1 MDKKKFEE
9 LTQLYFLNELS
20 EEKKTELEN
29 YILEDEDAKSEF
41 ESLRQLHSAL
51 VENRPKQ
58 IADDELFSMREQ
70 LLRNV
75 KNIEPKISL
84 TERISDW
91 FSEIFYFN
99 YQAAAGGIAAVCIG
113 VLIGYFIF
121 SSPAEEKFMGQ
132 SLDNFNPQEIEEKG
146 LNISN
151 IRFSDS
157 FSEEGQIEFMFDAV
171 KPLKFKG
178 SVNDQTVQLLL
189 AKALLTTKNPGVR
202 IKTVNTL
209 SSLNESSAQI
219 DPKVKKALLSSMIVD
234 ENPAVRRE
242 ALSAISKFKFDA
254 EIRDAVLEV
263 LEKDDNSG
271 LRVLAINILADKK
284 LEDKSLDSV
293 VKNVL
298 NKKAASDDN
307 DFIKL
312 RAASILKGV
321 E

>member
-9 LTQLYFLNELS
+9 IVQLYFLNELS
-20 EEKKTELEN
+20 EEKKIELEN
-29 YILEDEDAKSEF
+29 YILEDEEAKCEF

-58 IADDELFSMREQ
+58 IADDELYSMREQ

-84 TERISDW
+84 TERIADW

-99 YQAAAGGIAAVCIG
+99 LQAAAGGIAALVIG

-121 SSPAEEKFMGQ
+121 SNPAKEKFMGQ
-132 SLDNFNPQEIEEKG
+132 SLDNFNPHEIEKSG

-151 IRFSDS
+151 IRFSES
-157 FSEEGQIEFMFDAV
+157 FTDKGQIEFVFDAV
-171 KPLKFKG
+171 QPVKYKG
-178 SVNDQTVQLLL
+178 SINDQTVQLLL

-209 SSLNESSAQI
+209 SSLNASSAQI
-219 DPKVKKALLSSMIVD
+219 DPKVKKALISSMLAD

-242 ALSAISKFKFDA
+242 ALSAISNFKFDT

-263 LEKDDNSG
+263 LEKDVNSG

-298 NKKAASDDN
+298 NKKAAYDDN

-312 RAASILKGV
+312 RAASILKGD

>member
-20 EEKKTELEN
+20 KEKKIELEN
-29 YILEDEDAKSEF
+29 YMLENEEAKSEF

-51 VENRPKQ
+51 VENRPRPV
-58 IADDELFSMREQ
+58 ADDELFSMREQ

-75 KNIEPKISL
+75 RKIEPKISL

-99 YQAAAGGIAAVCIG
+99 YQAAAGGIAAVVIG

-157 FSEEGQIEFMFDAV
+157 FSDEGQIEFMFDAV

-209 SSLNESSAQI
+209 SSLNESSARI
-219 DPKVKKALLSSMIVD
+219 DPKVKKALLSSMLVD

-284 LEDKSLDSV
+284 LEDKNLDSV
-293 VKNVL
+293 IKNVL

>member
-9 LTQLYFLNELS
+9 LVQLYFLDELS
-20 EEKKTELEN
+20 EDKKIELEN
-29 YILEDEDAKSEF
+29 YILEDEEAKNEF

-51 VENRPKQ
+51 VENRPKPV
-58 IADDELFSMREQ
+58 ADDELFSMREQ

-75 KNIEPKISL
+75 KNIEPKISV

-91 FSEIFYFN
+91 FTEIFYFN
-99 YQAAAGGIAAVCIG
+99 YQAAAGGIAAVVIG
-113 VLIGYFIF
+113 VLIGYFVF
-121 SSPAEEKFMGQ
+121 SNPAEEKFIGQ
-132 SLDNFNPQEIEEKG
+132 SLDNFNPQEIEDKG

-157 FSEEGQIEFMFDAV
+157 FSDEGQIEFMFDAV
-171 KPLKFKG
+171 KPVKYKG
-178 SVNDQTVQLLL
+178 SLNDQTVQLLL

-209 SSLNESSAQI
+209 SSLNESSTQL
-219 DPKVKKALLSSMIVD
+219 DPKVKKALISSMLVD

-242 ALSAISKFKFDA
+242 ALSAISKFNFDA

-284 LEDKSLDSV
+284 LEDKSLDNV
-293 VKNVL
+293 IKNVL
-298 NKKAASDDN
+298 NKKAVSDDN